1 MKQTMTN
8 FILFFRKMFICQTCF
23 RMYPSWRQLMR
34 HVRDR
39 HDSQPVTCKNAHLGC
54 TISMARSRKSQM
66 LTHESRCKYDRTTG
80 GPKKKNPRIHSRRD
94 RETPVRDEA
103 MSISNQ
109 LCTPVPASIS
119 PLPKS
124 TSGPAM
130 QHTVNLPIT
139 SEEQGIEEIVTQPA
153 VKNNEW
159 TPLISVDNS
168 EDHESLYDGLHLDPR
183 FFSLGAP
190 SSVSKEMGAKIL
202 YDLKESAIQQR
213 RRDVTFFHPN
223 WTI

>member
-1 MKQTMTN
+1 
-8 FILFFRKMFICQTCF
+8 
-23 RMYPSWRQLMR
+23 
-34 HVRDR
+34 
-39 HDSQPVTCKNAHLGC
+39 
-54 TISMARSRKSQM
+54 
-66 LTHESRCKYDRTTG
+66 
-80 GPKKKNPRIHSRRD
+80 
-94 RETPVRDEA
+94 

-124 TSGPAM
+124 PSGPAM
-130 QHTVNLPIT
+130 QHTVNLPKT
-139 SEEQGIEEIVTQPA
+139 SEEQGIEEIVTQSA

-213 RRDVTFFHPN
+213 RRDVTFFFTRTGPSKKNRKCHSSRWNHLQASILMVQSNNGVKKCINPN
-223 WTI
+223 REPRKHIPN